1 MLLLFFKWAG
11 ILILVGVISG
21 WLGAKLI
28 ICFEI
33 LIDSGDIPYVVTST
47 ALLDP
52 ENKPLT

>member
-33 LIDSGDIPYVVTST
+33 VINSGDIPYVVTST
-47 ALLDP
+47 ALFDP